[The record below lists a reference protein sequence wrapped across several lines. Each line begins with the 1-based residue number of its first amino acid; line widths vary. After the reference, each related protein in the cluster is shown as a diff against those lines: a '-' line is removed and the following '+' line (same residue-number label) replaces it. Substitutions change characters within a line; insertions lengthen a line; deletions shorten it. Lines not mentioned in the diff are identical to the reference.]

1 MTTQENLTKVDTPDY
16 MPEETGDLQKINV
29 AAPEPV
35 QLDFFKWLD
44 NNTKREKGKSFY
56 QWLSDLL

>member
-1 MTTQENLTKVDTPDY
+1 MPPDEINETDY
-16 MPEETGDLQKINV
+16 MPEEINDLQEINV

-44 NNTKREKGKSFY
+44 NETSKEKGKSIY
-56 QWLSDLL
+56 QWLSDSL

>member
-1 MTTQENLTKVDTPDY
+1 MPPDEINETDY
-16 MPEETGDLQKINV
+16 MPEEINDLQEINV

-44 NNTKREKGKSFY
+44 NETSKENGKSCY
-56 QWLSDLL
+56 QWLSDSL

>member
-1 MTTQENLTKVDTPDY
+1 MPPDEINETDY
-16 MPEETGDLQKINV
+16 MPEEINDLKEINV

-44 NNTKREKGKSFY
+44 NETSKEKGKSFY
-56 QWLSDLL
+56 QWLSDSL

>member
-1 MTTQENLTKVDTPDY
+1 MTTDY
-16 MPEETGDLQKINV
+16 MPEEINDLQEINV

-44 NNTKREKGKSFY
+44 NQTSREKGKSFY
-56 QWLSDLL
+56 QWLSDSL

>member
-1 MTTQENLTKVDTPDY
+1 MPPDEINETDY
-16 MPEETGDLQKINV
+16 MPEEINDLQEINV

-44 NNTKREKGKSFY
+44 KETSKEKGKSFY
-56 QWLSDLL
+56 QWLSDSL

>member
-1 MTTQENLTKVDTPDY
+1 
-16 MPEETGDLQKINV
+16 MPEEINDLQEINV

-44 NNTKREKGKSFY
+44 NETSKEKGKSFY
-56 QWLSDLL
+56 QWLSDSL

>member
-1 MTTQENLTKVDTPDY
+1 MPPDEINEADY
-16 MPEETGDLQKINV
+16 MPEEINALQEINV

-44 NNTKREKGKSFY
+44 NETSKEKGKSFY
-56 QWLSDLL
+56 QWLSDSL

>member
-1 MTTQENLTKVDTPDY
+1 MPPDEINETDY
-16 MPEETGDLQKINV
+16 MPEEINDLQEINV

-44 NNTKREKGKSFY
+44 NQTLREKGKSFY
-56 QWLSDLL
+56 QWLSDSL